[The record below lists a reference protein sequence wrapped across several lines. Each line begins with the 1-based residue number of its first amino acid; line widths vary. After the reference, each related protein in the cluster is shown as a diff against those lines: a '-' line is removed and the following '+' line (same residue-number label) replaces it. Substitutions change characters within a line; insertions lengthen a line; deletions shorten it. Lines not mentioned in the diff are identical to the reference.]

1 MMNGEKN
8 KKVREQRQTPV
19 RAKYTVINRR
29 RIEEEINTFAKIHYV
44 CRRIGIKQA
53 VVGCSIGTRE
63 D

>member
-29 RIEEEINTFAKIHYV
+29 RIEEEINTFILLQRYTTYV
-44 CRRIGIKQA
+44 G
-53 VVGCSIGTRE
+53 VLV
-63 D
+63 